1 MDDRSKMMKMEHLR
15 QQKKP
20 HILTAIQAEALFE
33 YLDIRLQ
40 EDGCDHTHRFTLAW
54 LEQHIPAA
62 QRDDVLAEIEDMG
75 GYCDCEVL
83 LNCYEDYELT

>member
-1 MDDRSKMMKMEHLR
+1 MDDRSKKMKMEYLK
-15 QQKKP
+15 QQKKA
-20 HILTAIQAEALFE
+20 HILTANQADSLFE

-40 EDGCDHTHRFTLAW
+40 DQGCDYTHRFTLEW
-54 LEQHIPAA
+54 LEKNIPEQ
-62 QRDDVLAEIEDMG
+62 QRDDILAEIEDMG

>member
-1 MDDRSKMMKMEHLR
+1 MTDRSKMMKMEYLK
-15 QQKKP
+15 QQKKQ
-20 HILTAIQAEALFE
+20 HILTADQADALFE

-40 EDGCDHTHRFTLAW
+40 DRGCDHTHRFTLEW
-54 LEQHIPAA
+54 LEKHFASN
-62 QRDDVLAEIEDMG
+62 QREDILAEIEDMG